1 MSIKSLSL
9 AALIASTAL
18 VGVANANPVSIGFQ
32 RANDAAITTVAT
44 GNGSAGVNGYD
55 IGTYTISLSA
65 TGTPGQVN
73 PNFGSNTLTIKSR
86 TAGTIYLYATELN
99 NNTVVPSFNIGLS
112 NNPLSD
118 TNVTEMVY
126 GSSSNT
132 AYALD
137 TLLAQGTLAP
147 GETLSMNAAYGL
159 DTPYSLTEVYKISF
173 AAGGGT
179 VNATIL
185 EKANSVPEPVSL
197 SLLGM
202 GLAGLGLVRLRR
214 KA

>member
-1 MSIKSLSL
+1 M
-9 AALIASTAL
+9 
-18 VGVANANPVSIGFQ
+18 
-32 RANDAAITTVAT
+32 
-44 GNGSAGVNGYD
+44 
-55 IGTYTISLSA
+55 
-65 TGTPGQVN
+65 
-73 PNFGSNTLTIKSR
+73 
-86 TAGTIYLYATELN
+86 
-99 NNTVVPSFNIGLS
+99 PSFNIGLS

-185 EKANSVPEPVSL
+185 EKANSVPEPGVLVPAGHGFGRPRPGAPAPQGLTQARSRLVGRAKALL
-197 SLLGM
+197 SL
-202 GLAGLGLVRLRR
+202 
-214 KA
+214 